1 MKSMQSRKTDLPAN
15 DDVAADIRSKVPGGQ
30 TIVFVS
36 GNFNVLHPGH
46 VRLLRFA
53 RETGGFLV
61 VAVHPDTATG
71 VSVPEELRLEAVR
84 SIETVDYAFILRED
98 LISVI
103 LAIKPDVVVKGREH
117 EIRDNPEQEIVRS
130 YGGRL
135 LFSSGDMRFS
145 SLDLLE
151 RNYLEAATSTIRL
164 PEDYPR
170 RHGFTLADLVRLTK
184 RFAELRVLVIG
195 DLIVDDYV
203 ECDPLGLSQEDA
215 TVVVTPIGE
224 HRFIGG
230 AGIVAAHA
238 AGLGA
243 EVRLFTVAGDDD
255 VAAYAEEKLQEY
267 GVTSTVFRDHSR
279 PTTLKQRYR
288 AAGKTL
294 LRVSHLRQHAIQ
306 QEIIERIVAGVEQD
320 LPSADLLLFADFN
333 YGCLPSKLIERLV
346 ESCKAHEV
354 AMAADSQASSQLAD
368 ISRFKDMK
376 LITPTELE
384 ARLALKDR
392 SSGLVFVGEQL
403 QKASRAENIII
414 TLGSE
419 GLLIHAPKS
428 GEVET
433 DRLPAL
439 NTAPKDVA
447 GAGDSLFTCAGLA
460 LCAGGD
466 IWQSSLLGAIA
477 AACQVSRVGNTPL
490 SGDEIKA
497 EICRFA

>member
-1 MKSMQSRKTDLPAN
+1 LRSSLSRIAELPV
-15 DDVAADIRSKVPGGQ
+15 DGDVAQDIRSKAPDGA

-46 VRLLRFA
+46 VRLLSFA
-53 RETGGFLV
+53 SETGAFLV
-61 VAVHPDTATG
+61 VGVQPDTATG
-71 VSVPEELRLEAVR
+71 VSVPADLRLEAVR
-84 SIETVDYAFILRED
+84 SIKTVDYAFILQHD
-98 LISVI
+98 LNSLI
-103 LAIKPDVVVKGREH
+103 LALKPDVVVKGREH
-117 EIRDNPEQEIVRS
+117 ENRDNPEHEAVCS

-151 RNYLEAATSTIRL
+151 REYLEAAISTIRL

-170 RHGFTLADLVRLTK
+170 RHGFALDSLVELTNS
-184 RFAELRVLVIG
+184 FAGLRVVVIG

-224 HRFIGG
+224 HRFVGG

-243 EVRLFTVAGDDD
+243 EVKFFTVAGDDD
-255 VAAYAEEKLQEY
+255 VAAYAENKLTEY
-267 GVTSTVFRDHSR
+267 GVNSTICRDDSR

-306 QEIIERIVAGVEQD
+306 QEILERMVAGIEED
-320 LPSADLLLFADFN
+320 LPSTDLLLFADFN
-333 YGCLPSKLIERLV
+333 YGCLPSRLIGRLV
-346 ESCKAHEV
+346 ESCKANDV

-392 SSGLVFVGEQL
+392 NSGLVVVANRL
-403 QKASRAENIII
+403 QTGSRAENVLI

-419 GLLIHAPKS
+419 GLLIQAPA
-428 GEVET
+428 GGQFTT

-439 NTAPKDVA
+439 NVAPKDVA
-447 GAGDSLFTCAGLA
+447 GAGDSLFTCASLA

-466 IWQSSLLGAIA
+466 IWQSSLLGAVA

-490 SGDEIKA
+490 TGDEIRA
-497 EICRFA
+497 EISRFS

>member
-1 MKSMQSRKTDLPAN
+1 MKSTQSYIADLPAGG
-15 DDVAADIRSKVPGGQ
+15 DVAADIRSKVPDGE

-53 RETGGFLV
+53 SETGAFLV
-61 VAVHPDTATG
+61 VGVHPDTATG
-71 VSVPEELRLEAVR
+71 VSVPAELRLEAVR
-84 SIETVDYAFILRED
+84 SIKTVDYAFVLQED
-98 LISVI
+98 LSSVV
-103 LAIKPDVVVKGREH
+103 LAIKPNVVVKGREH
-117 EIRDNPEQEIVRS
+117 EIRDNPEQEAVRS

-135 LFSSGDMRFS
+135 LFSSGNMGFS

-151 RNYLEAATSTIRL
+151 RDYLEAATSTIRL
-164 PEDYPR
+164 PEDFPR
-170 RHGFTLADLVRLTK
+170 RHGFTLASLAELTE
-184 RFAELRVLVIG
+184 RFAELRVVVIG
-195 DLIVDDYV
+195 DLIVDDYI

-243 EVRLFTVAGDDD
+243 KVKLFTVAGDDD
-255 VAAYAEEKLQEY
+255 IAAYAEEKLNEY
-267 GVTSTVFRDHSR
+267 GVNSTICRDHSR

-306 QEIIERIVAGVEQD
+306 QDILERMVAGIEEN
-320 LPSADLLLFADFN
+320 LPSTDLLLFSDFN
-333 YGCLPSKLIERLV
+333 YGCLPLRLIERLV
-346 ESCKAHEV
+346 ESCKARQV

-368 ISRFKDMK
+368 ISRFKGMK

-392 SSGLVFVGEQL
+392 SSGLVTVGEQL
-403 QKASRAENIII
+403 QKASRAENLVI

-419 GLLIHAPKS
+419 GLLIHAPKG
-428 GEVET
+428 GEFVT

-439 NTAPKDVA
+439 NAAPKDVA

-466 IWQSSLLGAIA
+466 IWQSSLLGAVA

-490 SGDEIKA
+490 SGDEIKV
-497 EICRFA
+497 EIGRFS